1 MNVNKQS
8 FKKAHPVLHKI
19 VKQLSANWG
28 GGILETTI
36 KKLKKKIEL
45 KSFKILDWRS
55 DFQGSELD
63 LYQKIF
69 LVLRMDR
76 ADIVSLDF

>member
-1 MNVNKQS
+1 MGRGDSGDNNKE
-8 FKKAHPVLHKI
+8 I
-19 VKQLSANWG
+19 
-28 GGILETTI
+28 
-36 KKLKKKIEL
+36 KKKIEL